1 MNKELQVEISRL
13 QEHVLTLEK
22 KNKKLGYKNYKLK
35 KELKNWPRF
44 EELASKVEYW
54 AWEKGINKKNNKFP
68 FAQIKKVQEEVAEAS
83 NELTETARLRKLLDA
98 HETGEYKDISAL
110 NKEFVEVKKKLQ
122 MEIGDIFVTLI
133 ILCQQ
138 ESIDYIEALER
149 AYDKISKRKGKTID
163 GQFVKEEE

>member
-1 MNKELQVEISRL
+1 MNKELQVEILWL

-35 KELKNWPRF
+35 KELNEWTRF
-44 EELASKVEYW
+44 EELANKVEYW
-54 AWEKGINKKNNKFP
+54 AIEKGIAEKNDNFP
-68 FAQIKKVQEEVAEAS
+68 FAQIEKVQEEVQEALQEHA
-83 NELTETARLRKLLDA
+83 ELTRLYDEHK
-98 HETGEYKDISAL
+98 KNKPSF
-110 NKEFVEVKKKLQ
+110 KEFLDTRDKFV

-138 ESIDYIEALER
+138 EGINFTEALER

-163 GQFVKEEE
+163 GQFVKDGE